1 MHLWYKFD
9 KLTHYNIKN
18 TFYPLFFI
26 MCSCVCLD
34 ILFCG
39 NEFAQQTILQNALS
53 YQGSQN

>member
-39 NEFAQQTILQNALS
+39 NEFAREFDSLIS
-53 YQGSQN
+53 KK